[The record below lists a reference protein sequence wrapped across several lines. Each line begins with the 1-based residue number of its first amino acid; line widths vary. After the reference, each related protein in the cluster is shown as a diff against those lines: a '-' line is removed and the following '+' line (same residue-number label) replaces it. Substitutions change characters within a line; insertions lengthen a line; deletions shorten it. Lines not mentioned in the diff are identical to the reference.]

1 MMREIESGSWQLA
14 VGSWQLAVGY
24 WQLATD
30 VWHMVAGNW
39 RVVAGDWE
47 VDGGGGP
54 SGFSFRSRMNI
65 KSCGQTN
72 HRLGFSDSS
81 KLFFNKALFIFF
93 SQHLLRNK
101 I

>member
-14 VGSWQLAVGY
+14 IGSWLLAVGY

-54 SGFSFRSRMNI
+54 SGSSFRSRMNI

-72 HRLGFSDSS
+72 QSHRFYGFIQIILEIIIL
-81 KLFFNKALFIFF
+81 KMN
-93 SQHLLRNK
+93 
-101 I
+101 